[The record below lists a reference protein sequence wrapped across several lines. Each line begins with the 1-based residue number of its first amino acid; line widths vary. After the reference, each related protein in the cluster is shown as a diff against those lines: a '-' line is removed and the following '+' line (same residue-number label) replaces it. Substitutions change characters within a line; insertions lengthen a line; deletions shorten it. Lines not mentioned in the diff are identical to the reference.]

1 MPKVSLKV
9 AMTVA
14 ALLFSLSLNSCRV
27 AKDRQ
32 MEGDPLVS
40 KTPSLKRAAF
50 DLGSSTTKLRVAEVK
65 VVDLGVETGNE
76 LTGGNEARRVNYE
89 SDLENSSESRFSE
102 EIQERGIRAVRELKK
117 YAEELG
123 ARDFVGVATGAFNRA
138 KNASSY
144 LQRMR
149 RETGVKVH
157 IASADE
163 EDRLNFL
170 AVLHEW
176 KFVTDKLVLWDV
188 GADGASLTYMDSK
201 GGMQTFR
208 SALASVVLR
217 DRVIRYIQAKSAR
230 VTTPNPMSRQDVEAT
245 KRLVITE
252 LLDDVPRDLIE
263 KIKEGCE
270 VVGVGAVHNLS
281 ILGQSGRGYTY
292 SKDDVREAL
301 ERAIGKTDEQI
312 GGEYADTQVV
322 NLVLVLGYLEAL
334 GIDEV
339 KTVHVNVADGMLR
352 DGRYWD
358 KNGR

>member
-1 MPKVSLKV
+1 MPKLSLKV
-9 AMTVA
+9 AITVA

-27 AKDRQ
+27 AKERQ

-40 KTPSLKRAAF
+40 RTPSLKRAAF

-65 VVDLGVETGNE
+65 VLDLGVETGNE
-76 LTGGNEARRVNYE
+76 LTGGNEARRVDYE
-89 SDLENSSESRFSE
+89 TDVENSADSRFSE
-102 EIQERGIRAVRELKK
+102 EIQERGIQAVKELKK

-123 ARDFVGVATGAFNRA
+123 AREFVGVATGAFNRA
-138 KNASSY
+138 KNASAF
-144 LQRMR
+144 LQRLK
-149 RETGVKVH
+149 RETGVRVH

-188 GADGASLTYMDSK
+188 GADGASLTYMDAK
-201 GGMQTFR
+201 GSMQTFR

-217 DRVIRYIQAKSAR
+217 DRVIRYIQAKGAK
-230 VTTPNPMSRQDVEAT
+230 VTTPNPMSKQDAEAT

-252 LLDDVPRDLIE
+252 LLDDAPRDLIE

-292 SKDDVREAL
+292 SKEDVREAL
-301 ERAIGKTDEQI
+301 ERAIGKSDEQI

-339 KTVHVNVADGMLR
+339 KTVHVNLADGMLR
-352 DGRYWD
+352 DSRYWD
-358 KNGR
+358 KDGR